1 MLNIFWSVETFAIV
15 RVLVILLSLQTQLFL
30 KCHLGDSGGGE
41 TVAH

>member
-15 RVLVILLSLQTQLFL
+15 LLSLQTVISEVS
-30 KCHLGDSGGGE
+30 SGGFWGE

>member
-15 RVLVILLSLQTQLFL
+15 RVLVILLSLQTVISEVS
-30 KCHLGDSGGGE
+30 SGGFWGE